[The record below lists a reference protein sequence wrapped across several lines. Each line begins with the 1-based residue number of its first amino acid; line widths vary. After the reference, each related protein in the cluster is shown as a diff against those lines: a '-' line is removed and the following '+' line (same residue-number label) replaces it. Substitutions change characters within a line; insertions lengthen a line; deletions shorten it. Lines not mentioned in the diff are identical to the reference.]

1 MGLAMGVAENID
13 ALLVKYD
20 ITQDNLARIAQVTP
34 GAVTGWRKGSTP
46 RKDAVKN
53 ICDYFNLNE
62 DDIVSENYGLAA
74 KEHGTMP
81 ALPKNARPAVGMAMG
96 LAPRLGKVHA
106 GVFAEPEVF
115 DESTMVQIPQFLLDE
130 DPESFVVSSEG
141 DCMDKVF
148 SVGSDLV
155 VSRKKQARDNSIVMA
170 SVDGCDY
177 IVRRLRMTANTM
189 ILSPESH
196 NPDHEDI
203 VIRRDSEHSL
213 EIPGVITWYQAP
225 REMG

>member
-1 MGLAMGVAENID
+1 MGFPENID

-20 ITQDNLARIAQVTP
+20 INQDHLARIADVTP

-46 RKDAVKN
+46 RKDAVRN
-53 ICDYFNLNE
+53 ICDYFNLSE
-62 DDIVSENYGLAA
+62 DDILSENYGLAA
-74 KEHGTMP
+74 KEYGDFP
-81 ALPKNARPAVGMAMG
+81 GISNARPAVGMAMG

-106 GVFAEPEVF
+106 GVLAQPDVC
-115 DESTMVQIPQFLLDE
+115 DEATMVSIPQFLVDE
-130 DPESFVVSSEG
+130 DPDCFVVSSEG
-141 DCMDKVF
+141 DCMDKVL

-155 VSRKKQARDNSIVMA
+155 VSRKKQPRDNSIVMA

-203 VIRRDSEHSL
+203 IIRRDSEHSL

-225 REMG
+225 REME

>member
-1 MGLAMGVAENID
+1 MGIPENID

-20 ITQDNLARIAQVTP
+20 INQDHLARIADVTP

-46 RKDAVKN
+46 RKDAVRN
-53 ICDYFNLNE
+53 ICDYFNLSE
-62 DDIVSENYGLAA
+62 DDILSENYGLAA
-74 KEHGTMP
+74 KEYGDFP
-81 ALPKNARPAVGMAMG
+81 GISNARPAVGMAMG
-96 LAPRLGKVHA
+96 LAPRLGKVRA
-106 GVFAEPEVF
+106 GVLAQPDVC
-115 DESTMVQIPQFLLDE
+115 DEATMVSIPQFLVDE
-130 DPESFVVSSEG
+130 DPDCFVVSSEG
-141 DCMDKVF
+141 DCMDKVL

-155 VSRKKQARDNSIVMA
+155 VSRKKQPRDNSIVMA

-203 VIRRDSEHSL
+203 IIRRDSEHSL

-225 REMG
+225 REME

>member
-1 MGLAMGVAENID
+1 MGIPENID

-20 ITQDNLARIAQVTP
+20 INQDHLARIADVTP

-46 RKDAVKN
+46 RKDAVRN
-53 ICDYFNLNE
+53 ICDYFNLSE
-62 DDIVSENYGLAA
+62 DDILSENYGLAA
-74 KEHGTMP
+74 KEYGDFP
-81 ALPKNARPAVGMAMG
+81 GISNARPAVGMAMG

-106 GVFAEPEVF
+106 GVLAQPDVC
-115 DESTMVQIPQFLLDE
+115 DEATMVSIPQFLVDE
-130 DPESFVVSSEG
+130 DPGCFVVSSEG
-141 DCMDKVF
+141 DCMDKVL

-155 VSRKKQARDNSIVMA
+155 VSRKKQPRDNSIVMA

-203 VIRRDSEHSL
+203 IIRRDSEHSL

-225 REMG
+225 REME

>member
-1 MGLAMGVAENID
+1 MGIPENID

-20 ITQDNLARIAQVTP
+20 INQDHLARIADVTP

-46 RKDAVKN
+46 RKDAVRN
-53 ICDYFNLNE
+53 ICDYFNLSE
-62 DDIVSENYGLAA
+62 DDILSENYGLAA
-74 KEHGTMP
+74 KEYGDFP
-81 ALPKNARPAVGMAMG
+81 GISNARPAVGMAMG

-106 GVFAEPEVF
+106 GVLAQPDVC
-115 DESTMVQIPQFLLDE
+115 DEATMVSIPQFLVDE
-130 DPESFVVSSEG
+130 DPDCFVVSSEG
-141 DCMDKVF
+141 DCMDKVL

-155 VSRKKQARDNSIVMA
+155 VSRKKQPRDNSIVMA

-203 VIRRDSEHSL
+203 IIRRDSEHSL

-225 REMG
+225 ME

>member
-1 MGLAMGVAENID
+1 MGAGKNIK
-13 ALLVKYD
+13 ALRDKFGL
-20 ITQDNLARIAQVTP
+20 TQDQLAEALDVTRESVVRWESDKMAIRDRHVAKMVELYGVDP
-34 GAVTGWRKGSTP
+34 
-46 RKDAVKN
+46 
-53 ICDYFNLNE
+53 
-62 DDIVSENYGLAA
+62 DDIRSEASGLYAQLRGLIA
-74 KEHGTMP
+74 S
-81 ALPKNARPAVGMAMG
+81 LPKNARPAVGMAMG

-115 DESTMVQIPQFLLDE
+115 DESTMVQVPQFLLDE

-155 VSRKKQARDNSIVMA
+155 VSRKKQPRDNSIVMA

-196 NPDHEDI
+196 NPEHEDI
-203 VIRRDSEHSL
+203 IIRRDSEHSL

-225 REMG
+225 RELE

>member
-1 MGLAMGVAENID
+1 MGIPENID

-20 ITQDNLARIAQVTP
+20 INQDHLARIADVTP

-46 RKDAVKN
+46 RKDAVRN
-53 ICDYFNLNE
+53 ICDYFNLSE
-62 DDIVSENYGLAA
+62 DDILSENYGLAA
-74 KEHGTMP
+74 KEYGDFP
-81 ALPKNARPAVGMAMG
+81 GISNARPAVGMAMG

-106 GVFAEPEVF
+106 GVLAQPDVC
-115 DESTMVQIPQFLLDE
+115 DEATMVSIPQFLVDE
-130 DPESFVVSSEG
+130 DPDCFVVSSDG
-141 DCMDKVF
+141 DCMDKVL

-155 VSRKKQARDNSIVMA
+155 VSRKKQPRDNSIVMA

-203 VIRRDSEHSL
+203 IIRRDSEHSL

-225 REMG
+225 REME

>member
-1 MGLAMGVAENID
+1 MGIPENID

-20 ITQDNLARIAQVTP
+20 INQDHLARIADVTP

-46 RKDAVKN
+46 RKDAVRN
-53 ICDYFNLNE
+53 ICDYFNLSE
-62 DDIVSENYGLAA
+62 DDIPGIS
-74 KEHGTMP
+74 
-81 ALPKNARPAVGMAMG
+81 NARPAVGMAMG
-96 LAPRLGKVHA
+96 LAPRLGKMHA
-106 GVFAEPEVF
+106 GVLAQPDVC
-115 DESTMVQIPQFLLDE
+115 DEATMVSIPQFLVDE
-130 DPESFVVSSEG
+130 DPDCFVVSSEG
-141 DCMDKVF
+141 DCMDKVL

-155 VSRKKQARDNSIVMA
+155 VSRKKQPRDNSIVMA

-203 VIRRDSEHSL
+203 IIRRDSEHSL

-225 REMG
+225 REME

>member
-1 MGLAMGVAENID
+1 MGIPENID

-20 ITQDNLARIAQVTP
+20 INQDHLARIADVTP

-46 RKDAVKN
+46 RKDAVRN
-53 ICDYFNLNE
+53 ICDYFNLSE
-62 DDIVSENYGLAA
+62 DDILSENYGLAA
-74 KEHGTMP
+74 KEYGDFPGIST
-81 ALPKNARPAVGMAMG
+81 ARPAVGMAMG

-106 GVFAEPEVF
+106 GVLAQPDVC
-115 DESTMVQIPQFLLDE
+115 DEATMVSIPQFLVDE
-130 DPESFVVSSEG
+130 DPDCFVVSSEG
-141 DCMDKVF
+141 DCMDKVL

-155 VSRKKQARDNSIVMA
+155 VSRKKQPRDNSIVMA

-203 VIRRDSEHSL
+203 IIRRDSEHSL

-225 REMG
+225 REME

>member
-1 MGLAMGVAENID
+1 MGIPENID

-20 ITQDNLARIAQVTP
+20 INQDHLARIADVTP

-46 RKDAVKN
+46 RKDAVRN
-53 ICDYFNLNE
+53 ICDYFNLSE
-62 DDIVSENYGLAA
+62 DDILSENYGLAA
-74 KEHGTMP
+74 KEYGDFP
-81 ALPKNARPAVGMAMG
+81 GISNARPAVGMAMG

-106 GVFAEPEVF
+106 AVLAQPDVC
-115 DESTMVQIPQFLLDE
+115 DEATMVSIPQFLVDE
-130 DPESFVVSSEG
+130 DPDCFVVSSEG
-141 DCMDKVF
+141 DCMDKVL

-155 VSRKKQARDNSIVMA
+155 VSRKKQPRDNSIVMA

-203 VIRRDSEHSL
+203 IIRRDSEHSL

-225 REMG
+225 REME

>member
-1 MGLAMGVAENID
+1 MGIPENID

-20 ITQDNLARIAQVTP
+20 INQDHLARIADVTP

-46 RKDAVKN
+46 RKDAVRN
-53 ICDYFNLNE
+53 ICDYFNLSE
-62 DDIVSENYGLAA
+62 DDILSENYGLAA
-74 KEHGTMP
+74 KEYGDFP
-81 ALPKNARPAVGMAMG
+81 GVSNARPAVGMAMG

-106 GVFAEPEVF
+106 GVLAQPDVC
-115 DESTMVQIPQFLLDE
+115 DEATMVSIPQFLVDE
-130 DPESFVVSSEG
+130 DPDCFVVSSEG
-141 DCMDKVF
+141 DCMDKVL

-155 VSRKKQARDNSIVMA
+155 VSRKKQPRDNSIVMA

-203 VIRRDSEHSL
+203 IIRRDSEHSL

-225 REMG
+225 REME

>member
-1 MGLAMGVAENID
+1 MGIPENID

-20 ITQDNLARIAQVTP
+20 INQDHLARIADVTP

-46 RKDAVKN
+46 RKDAVRN
-53 ICDYFNLNE
+53 ICDYFNLSE
-62 DDIVSENYGLAA
+62 DDILSENYGLAA
-74 KEHGTMP
+74 KEYGDFP
-81 ALPKNARPAVGMAMG
+81 GISNARPAVGMAMG

-106 GVFAEPEVF
+106 GVLAQPDVC
-115 DESTMVQIPQFLLDE
+115 DEATMVSIPQFLVDE
-130 DPESFVVSSEG
+130 DPDCFVVSSEG
-141 DCMDKVF
+141 DCMDKVL
-148 SVGSDLV
+148 SVGGDLV
-155 VSRKKQARDNSIVMA
+155 VSRKKQPRDNSIVMA

-203 VIRRDSEHSL
+203 IIRRDSEHSL

-225 REMG
+225 REME

>member
-1 MGLAMGVAENID
+1 MGIPENID

-20 ITQDNLARIAQVTP
+20 INQDHLARIADVTP
-34 GAVTGWRKGSTP
+34 GAVTGWRTGSTP
-46 RKDAVKN
+46 RKDAVRN
-53 ICDYFNLNE
+53 ICDYFNLSE
-62 DDIVSENYGLAA
+62 DDILSENYGLAA
-74 KEHGTMP
+74 KEYGDFP
-81 ALPKNARPAVGMAMG
+81 GISNARPAVGMAMG

-106 GVFAEPEVF
+106 GVLAQPDVC
-115 DESTMVQIPQFLLDE
+115 DEATMVSIPQFLVDE
-130 DPESFVVSSEG
+130 DPDCFVVSSEG
-141 DCMDKVF
+141 DCMDKVL

-155 VSRKKQARDNSIVMA
+155 VSRKKQPRDNSIVMA

-203 VIRRDSEHSL
+203 IIRRDSEHSL

-225 REMG
+225 REME

>member
-1 MGLAMGVAENID
+1 MGIPENID

-20 ITQDNLARIAQVTP
+20 INQDHLARIADVTP

-46 RKDAVKN
+46 RKDAVRN
-53 ICDYFNLNE
+53 ICDYFNLSE
-62 DDIVSENYGLAA
+62 DDILSENYGLAA
-74 KEHGTMP
+74 KEYGDFP
-81 ALPKNARPAVGMAMG
+81 GISNARPAVGMAMG

-106 GVFAEPEVF
+106 GVLAQPDVC
-115 DESTMVQIPQFLLDE
+115 DEATMVSIPQFLVDE
-130 DPESFVVSSEG
+130 DPDCFVVSSEG
-141 DCMDKVF
+141 DCMDKVL

-155 VSRKKQARDNSIVMA
+155 VSRKKQPRDNSIVMA
-170 SVDGCDY
+170 SMDGCDY

-203 VIRRDSEHSL
+203 IIRRDSEHSL

-225 REMG
+225 REME

>member
-1 MGLAMGVAENID
+1 MGIPENID

-20 ITQDNLARIAQVTP
+20 INQDHLARIADVTP

-46 RKDAVKN
+46 RKDAVRN
-53 ICDYFNLNE
+53 ICDYFNLSE
-62 DDIVSENYGLAA
+62 DDILSENYGLAA
-74 KEHGTMP
+74 KEYGDFP
-81 ALPKNARPAVGMAMG
+81 GISNARPAVGMAMG

-106 GVFAEPEVF
+106 GVLAQPDVC
-115 DESTMVQIPQFLLDE
+115 DEATMVSIPQFLVDE
-130 DPESFVVSSEG
+130 DPDCFVGFSEG
-141 DCMDKVF
+141 DCMDKVL

-155 VSRKKQARDNSIVMA
+155 VSRKKQPRDNSIVMA

-203 VIRRDSEHSL
+203 IIRRDSEHSL

-225 REMG
+225 REME

>member
-1 MGLAMGVAENID
+1 MGAGKNIK
-13 ALLVKYD
+13 ALRDKFGL
-20 ITQDNLARIAQVTP
+20 TQDQLAEALDVTRESVVRWEADKMAIRDRHVAKMVELYGVDP
-34 GAVTGWRKGSTP
+34 
-46 RKDAVKN
+46 
-53 ICDYFNLNE
+53 
-62 DDIVSENYGLAA
+62 DDIRSEASGLYAQLRGLIA
-74 KEHGTMP
+74 S
-81 ALPKNARPAVGMAMG
+81 LPKNARPAVGMAMG

-155 VSRKKQARDNSIVMA
+155 VSRKKQPRDNSIVMA

-203 VIRRDSEHSL
+203 IIRRDSEHSL

-225 REMG
+225 RELE

>member
-1 MGLAMGVAENID
+1 MGIPENID

-20 ITQDNLARIAQVTP
+20 INQDHLARIADVTP

-46 RKDAVKN
+46 RKDAVRN
-53 ICDYFNLNE
+53 ICDYFNLSE
-62 DDIVSENYGLAA
+62 DDILSENYGLAA
-74 KEHGTMP
+74 KEYGDFP
-81 ALPKNARPAVGMAMG
+81 GISNARPAVGMAMG

-106 GVFAEPEVF
+106 GVLAQPDVC
-115 DESTMVQIPQFLLDE
+115 DEATMVSIPQFLVDE
-130 DPESFVVSSEG
+130 DPDCFVVSSEG
-141 DCMDKVF
+141 DCMDKVL

-155 VSRKKQARDNSIVMA
+155 VSRKKQPRDNSIVMA

-203 VIRRDSEHSL
+203 IIRRNSEHSL

-225 REMG
+225 REME

>member
-1 MGLAMGVAENID
+1 MGIPENID

-20 ITQDNLARIAQVTP
+20 INQDHLARIADVTP

-46 RKDAVKN
+46 RKDAVRN
-53 ICDYFNLNE
+53 ICDYFNLSE
-62 DDIVSENYGLAA
+62 DDILSENYGLAA
-74 KEHGTMP
+74 KEYGDFP
-81 ALPKNARPAVGMAMG
+81 GISNARPAVGMAMG

-106 GVFAEPEVF
+106 GVLAQPDVC
-115 DESTMVQIPQFLLDE
+115 DEATMVSIPQFLVDE
-130 DPESFVVSSEG
+130 DPDCFVVSSEG
-141 DCMDKVF
+141 DCMDKVL

-155 VSRKKQARDNSIVMA
+155 VSRKKQPRDNSIVMA
-170 SVDGCDY
+170 SVGGCDY

-203 VIRRDSEHSL
+203 IIRRDSEHSL

-225 REMG
+225 REME

>member
-1 MGLAMGVAENID
+1 MGIPENID

-20 ITQDNLARIAQVTP
+20 INQDHLARIADVTP

-46 RKDAVKN
+46 RKDAVRN
-53 ICDYFNLNE
+53 ICDYFNLSE
-62 DDIVSENYGLAA
+62 DDILSENYGLAA
-74 KEHGTMP
+74 KEYGDFP
-81 ALPKNARPAVGMAMG
+81 GISNARPAIGMAMG

-106 GVFAEPEVF
+106 GVLAQPDVC
-115 DESTMVQIPQFLLDE
+115 DEATMVSIPQFLVDE
-130 DPESFVVSSEG
+130 DPDCFAGSSEG
-141 DCMDKVF
+141 DCMDKVL

-155 VSRKKQARDNSIVMA
+155 VSRKKQPRDNSIVMA

-203 VIRRDSEHSL
+203 IIRRDSEHSL

-225 REMG
+225 REME

>member
-1 MGLAMGVAENID
+1 MGVPENID

-20 ITQDNLARIAQVTP
+20 INQDHLARIADVTP

-46 RKDAVKN
+46 RKDAVRN
-53 ICDYFNLNE
+53 ICDYFNLSE
-62 DDIVSENYGLAA
+62 DDILSENYGLAA
-74 KEHGTMP
+74 KEHGGF
-81 ALPKNARPAVGMAMG
+81 PKIPNARPAVGMAMG

-106 GVFAEPEVF
+106 GVLAEPDVY
-115 DESTMVQIPQFLLDE
+115 DEATMVSIPQFLADE
-130 DPESFVVSSEG
+130 DPDCFVVSSEG

-148 SVGSDLV
+148 SPGSDLV
-155 VSRKKQARDNSIVMA
+155 VSRKKRPRDNSIVMA

-196 NPDHEDI
+196 NPAHEDI
-203 VIRRDSEHSL
+203 IITRDSEHTL

-225 REMG
+225 REME

>member
-1 MGLAMGVAENID
+1 MGIPENID

-20 ITQDNLARIAQVTP
+20 INQDHLARIADVTP

-46 RKDAVKN
+46 RKDAVRN
-53 ICDYFNLNE
+53 ICDYFNLSE
-62 DDIVSENYGLAA
+62 DDILSENYGLAA
-74 KEHGTMP
+74 KEYGDFP
-81 ALPKNARPAVGMAMG
+81 GISNARPAVGMAMG

-106 GVFAEPEVF
+106 GVLAQPDVC
-115 DESTMVQIPQFLLDE
+115 DEATMVSIPQFLVDE
-130 DPESFVVSSEG
+130 DPDCFVVSSEG
-141 DCMDKVF
+141 DCMDKVL

-155 VSRKKQARDNSIVMA
+155 VSRKKQPRDNSIVMA

-177 IVRRLRMTANTM
+177 IVRRLRRTANTM

-203 VIRRDSEHSL
+203 IIRRDSEHSL

-225 REMG
+225 REME

>member
-1 MGLAMGVAENID
+1 M
-13 ALLVKYD
+13 
-20 ITQDNLARIAQVTP
+20 TP

-46 RKDAVKN
+46 RKDAVRN
-53 ICDYFNLNE
+53 ICDYFNLSE
-62 DDIVSENYGLAA
+62 DDILSENYGLAA
-74 KEHGTMP
+74 KEYGDFP
-81 ALPKNARPAVGMAMG
+81 GISNARPAVGMAMG

-106 GVFAEPEVF
+106 GVLAQPDVC
-115 DESTMVQIPQFLLDE
+115 DEATMVSIPQFLVDE
-130 DPESFVVSSEG
+130 DPDCFVVSSEG
-141 DCMDKVF
+141 DCMDKVL

-155 VSRKKQARDNSIVMA
+155 VSRKKQPRDNSIVMA

-203 VIRRDSEHSL
+203 IIRRDSEHSL

-225 REMG
+225 REME

>member
-1 MGLAMGVAENID
+1 MGIPENID

-20 ITQDNLARIAQVTP
+20 INQDHLARIADVTP

-46 RKDAVKN
+46 RKDAVRN
-53 ICDYFNLNE
+53 ICDYFNLSE
-62 DDIVSENYGLAA
+62 DDILSENYGLAA
-74 KEHGTMP
+74 KEYGGFP
-81 ALPKNARPAVGMAMG
+81 GISNARPAVGMAMG

-106 GVFAEPEVF
+106 GVLAQPDVC
-115 DESTMVQIPQFLLDE
+115 DEATMVSIPQFLVDE
-130 DPESFVVSSEG
+130 DPDCFVVSSEG
-141 DCMDKVF
+141 DCMDKVL

-155 VSRKKQARDNSIVMA
+155 VSRKKQPRDNSIVMA

-203 VIRRDSEHSL
+203 IIRRDSEHSL

-225 REMG
+225 REME

>member
-1 MGLAMGVAENID
+1 MGIPENLD

-20 ITQDNLARIAQVTP
+20 INQDHLARIADVTP

-46 RKDAVKN
+46 RKDAVRN
-53 ICDYFNLNE
+53 ICDYFNLSE
-62 DDIVSENYGLAA
+62 DDILSENYGLAA
-74 KEHGTMP
+74 KEYGDFP
-81 ALPKNARPAVGMAMG
+81 GISNARPAVGMAMG

-106 GVFAEPEVF
+106 GVLAQPDVC
-115 DESTMVQIPQFLLDE
+115 DEATMVSIPQFLVDE
-130 DPESFVVSSEG
+130 DPDCFVVSSEG
-141 DCMDKVF
+141 DCMDKVL

-155 VSRKKQARDNSIVMA
+155 VSRKKQPRDNSIVMA

-177 IVRRLRMTANTM
+177 IVRLLRMTANTM

-203 VIRRDSEHSL
+203 IIRRDSEHSL

-225 REMG
+225 REME

>member
-1 MGLAMGVAENID
+1 MGIPENID

-20 ITQDNLARIAQVTP
+20 INQDHLARIADVTP

-46 RKDAVKN
+46 RKDAVRN
-53 ICDYFNLNE
+53 ICDYFNLSE
-62 DDIVSENYGLAA
+62 DDILSENYGLAA
-74 KEHGTMP
+74 KEYGDFP
-81 ALPKNARPAVGMAMG
+81 GISNARPAVGMTMG

-106 GVFAEPEVF
+106 GVLAQPDVC
-115 DESTMVQIPQFLLDE
+115 DEATMVSIPQFLVDE
-130 DPESFVVSSEG
+130 DPDCFVVSSEG
-141 DCMDKVF
+141 DCMDKVL

-155 VSRKKQARDNSIVMA
+155 VSRKKQPRDNSIVMA

-203 VIRRDSEHSL
+203 IIRRDSEHSL

-225 REMG
+225 REME

>member
-1 MGLAMGVAENID
+1 MGIPENID

-20 ITQDNLARIAQVTP
+20 INQDHLARIADVTP

-46 RKDAVKN
+46 RKDAVRN
-53 ICDYFNLNE
+53 ICDYFNLSE
-62 DDIVSENYGLAA
+62 DDILSENYGLAA
-74 KEHGTMP
+74 KEYGDFP
-81 ALPKNARPAVGMAMG
+81 GISNARPAVGMAMG

-106 GVFAEPEVF
+106 GVLAQPDVC
-115 DESTMVQIPQFLLDE
+115 DEATMVSIPQFLVDE
-130 DPESFVVSSEG
+130 DPDCFVVSSEG
-141 DCMDKVF
+141 DCMDKVLSF
-148 SVGSDLV
+148 GSDLV
-155 VSRKKQARDNSIVMA
+155 VSRKKQPRDNSIVMA

-203 VIRRDSEHSL
+203 IIRRDSEHSL

-225 REMG
+225 REME

>member
-1 MGLAMGVAENID
+1 MGIPENID

-20 ITQDNLARIAQVTP
+20 INQDHLARIADVTP

-46 RKDAVKN
+46 RKDAVRN
-53 ICDYFNLNE
+53 ICDYFNLSE
-62 DDIVSENYGLAA
+62 DDILSENYGLAA
-74 KEHGTMP
+74 KEYGDFP
-81 ALPKNARPAVGMAMG
+81 GISNARPAVGMAMG

-106 GVFAEPEVF
+106 GVLAQPDVC
-115 DESTMVQIPQFLLDE
+115 DEATMVSIPQFLVDE
-130 DPESFVVSSEG
+130 DPDCFVVSSEG
-141 DCMDKVF
+141 DCMDKVL

-155 VSRKKQARDNSIVMA
+155 VSRKKQPRDNSIVIA

-203 VIRRDSEHSL
+203 IIRRDSEHSL

-225 REMG
+225 REME

>member
-1 MGLAMGVAENID
+1 MGIPENID

-20 ITQDNLARIAQVTP
+20 INQDHLARIADVTP

-46 RKDAVKN
+46 RKDAVRN
-53 ICDYFNLNE
+53 ICDYFNLSE
-62 DDIVSENYGLAA
+62 DDILSENYGLAA
-74 KEHGTMP
+74 KEYGDFP
-81 ALPKNARPAVGMAMG
+81 GISNARPAVGMAMG

-106 GVFAEPEVF
+106 GVLAQPDVC
-115 DESTMVQIPQFLLDE
+115 DEATMVSIPQFLVDE
-130 DPESFVVSSEG
+130 DPDCFVVSSEG
-141 DCMDKVF
+141 DCMDKVL

-155 VSRKKQARDNSIVMA
+155 VSRKKQPRDNSIVMA

-196 NPDHEDI
+196 TPDHEDI
-203 VIRRDSEHSL
+203 IIRRDSEHSL

-225 REMG
+225 REME

>member
-1 MGLAMGVAENID
+1 MGIPENID

-20 ITQDNLARIAQVTP
+20 INQDHLARIADVTP

-46 RKDAVKN
+46 RKDAVRNK
-53 ICDYFNLNE
+53 E
-62 DDIVSENYGLAA
+62 YGDFP
-74 KEHGTMP
+74 GIS
-81 ALPKNARPAVGMAMG
+81 NARPAVGMAMG
-96 LAPRLGKVHA
+96 LAPRLGKVRA
-106 GVFAEPEVF
+106 GVLAQPDVC
-115 DESTMVQIPQFLLDE
+115 DEATMVSIPQFLVDE
-130 DPESFVVSSEG
+130 DPDCFVVSSEG
-141 DCMDKVF
+141 DCMDKVL

-155 VSRKKQARDNSIVMA
+155 VSRKKQPRDNSIVMA

-203 VIRRDSEHSL
+203 IIRRDSEHSL

-225 REMG
+225 REME

>member
-1 MGLAMGVAENID
+1 MGIPENID

-20 ITQDNLARIAQVTP
+20 INQDHLARIADVTP

-46 RKDAVKN
+46 RKDAVRN
-53 ICDYFNLNE
+53 ICDYFNLSE
-62 DDIVSENYGLAA
+62 DDILSENYGLAA
-74 KEHGTMP
+74 KEYVDFPGIS
-81 ALPKNARPAVGMAMG
+81 NARPAVGMAMG

-106 GVFAEPEVF
+106 GVLAQPDVC
-115 DESTMVQIPQFLLDE
+115 DEATMVSIPQFLVDE
-130 DPESFVVSSEG
+130 DPDCFVVSSEG
-141 DCMDKVF
+141 DCMDKVL

-155 VSRKKQARDNSIVMA
+155 VSRKKQPRDNSIVMA

-203 VIRRDSEHSL
+203 IIRRDSEHSL

-225 REMG
+225 REME

>member
-1 MGLAMGVAENID
+1 MGIPENID

-20 ITQDNLARIAQVTP
+20 INQDHLARIADVTP

-46 RKDAVKN
+46 RKDAVRN
-53 ICDYFNLNE
+53 ICDYFNLSE
-62 DDIVSENYGLAA
+62 DDILSENYGLAA
-74 KEHGTMP
+74 KEYGDFP
-81 ALPKNARPAVGMAMG
+81 GISNARPAVGMAMG

-106 GVFAEPEVF
+106 GVLAQPDVC
-115 DESTMVQIPQFLLDE
+115 DEATMVSIPQFLVDE
-130 DPESFVVSSEG
+130 DPDCFVVSSEG
-141 DCMDKVF
+141 DCMDKVL

-155 VSRKKQARDNSIVMA
+155 VSRKKQPRDNSIVMA

-203 VIRRDSEHSL
+203 IIRRDSKHSL

-225 REMG
+225 REME

>member
-1 MGLAMGVAENID
+1 MGIPENID

-20 ITQDNLARIAQVTP
+20 INQDHLARIADVTP

-46 RKDAVKN
+46 RKDAVRN
-53 ICDYFNLNE
+53 ICDYFNLSE
-62 DDIVSENYGLAA
+62 DDILSENYGLAA
-74 KEHGTMP
+74 KEHGGFP
-81 ALPKNARPAVGMAMG
+81 GISNARPAVGMAMG

-106 GVFAEPEVF
+106 GVLAQPDVY
-115 DESTMVQIPQFLLDE
+115 DEATMVSIPQFLVDE
-130 DPESFVVSSEG
+130 DPDCFVVSSEG
-141 DCMDKVF
+141 DCMDKVL

-155 VSRKKQARDNSIVMA
+155 VSRKKQPRDNSIVMA

-203 VIRRDSEHSL
+203 IIRRDSEHSL

-225 REMG
+225 REME

>member
-1 MGLAMGVAENID
+1 MKEAIWVSLKTFD

-20 ITQDNLARIAQVTP
+20 INQDHLARIADVTP

-46 RKDAVKN
+46 RKDAVRN
-53 ICDYFNLNE
+53 ICDYFNLSE
-62 DDIVSENYGLAA
+62 DDILSENYGLAA
-74 KEHGTMP
+74 KEYGDFP
-81 ALPKNARPAVGMAMG
+81 GISNARPAVGMAMG

-106 GVFAEPEVF
+106 GVLAQPDVC
-115 DESTMVQIPQFLLDE
+115 DEATMVSIPQFLVDE
-130 DPESFVVSSEG
+130 DPDCFVVSSEG
-141 DCMDKVF
+141 DCMDKVL

-155 VSRKKQARDNSIVMA
+155 VSRKKQPRDNSIVMA

-203 VIRRDSEHSL
+203 IIRRDSEHSL

-225 REMG
+225 REME

>member
-1 MGLAMGVAENID
+1 MGIPENID

-20 ITQDNLARIAQVTP
+20 INQDHLARIADVTP

-46 RKDAVKN
+46 RKDAVRN
-53 ICDYFNLNE
+53 ICDYFNLSE
-62 DDIVSENYGLAA
+62 DDILSENYGLAA
-74 KEHGTMP
+74 KEYGDFP
-81 ALPKNARPAVGMAMG
+81 GISNARPAVGMAMG

-106 GVFAEPEVF
+106 GVLAQPDVC
-115 DESTMVQIPQFLLDE
+115 DEATMVSIPQFLVDE
-130 DPESFVVSSEG
+130 DPDCFVVSSEG
-141 DCMDKVF
+141 DCMDKVL

-155 VSRKKQARDNSIVMA
+155 VSRKKQPRDNSIVMA

-203 VIRRDSEHSL
+203 IIRRDSEHSL
-213 EIPGVITWYQAP
+213 EIPGVITW
-225 REMG
+225 

>member
-1 MGLAMGVAENID
+1 MGIPENID

-20 ITQDNLARIAQVTP
+20 INQDHLARIADVTP

-46 RKDAVKN
+46 RKDAVRN
-53 ICDYFNLNE
+53 ICDYFNLSE
-62 DDIVSENYGLAA
+62 DDILSENYGLAA
-74 KEHGTMP
+74 KEYGVFP
-81 ALPKNARPAVGMAMG
+81 GISNARPAVGMAMG

-106 GVFAEPEVF
+106 GVLAQPDVC
-115 DESTMVQIPQFLLDE
+115 DEATMVSIPQFLVDE
-130 DPESFVVSSEG
+130 DPDCFVVSSEG
-141 DCMDKVF
+141 DCMDKVL

-155 VSRKKQARDNSIVMA
+155 VSRKKQPRDNSIVMA

-203 VIRRDSEHSL
+203 IIRRDSEHSL

-225 REMG
+225 REME

>member
-1 MGLAMGVAENID
+1 MGIPENID

-20 ITQDNLARIAQVTP
+20 INQDHLARIADVTP
-34 GAVTGWRKGSTP
+34 GAVTGWRKGSTH
-46 RKDAVKN
+46 RKDAVRN
-53 ICDYFNLNE
+53 ICDYFNLSE
-62 DDIVSENYGLAA
+62 DDILSENYGLAA
-74 KEHGTMP
+74 KEYGDFP
-81 ALPKNARPAVGMAMG
+81 GISNARPAVGMAMG

-106 GVFAEPEVF
+106 GVLAQPDVC
-115 DESTMVQIPQFLLDE
+115 DEATMVSIPQFLVDE
-130 DPESFVVSSEG
+130 DPDCFVVSSEG
-141 DCMDKVF
+141 DCMDKVL

-155 VSRKKQARDNSIVMA
+155 VSRKKQPRDNSIVMA

-203 VIRRDSEHSL
+203 IIRRDSEHSL

-225 REMG
+225 REME

>member
-1 MGLAMGVAENID
+1 MGIPENID

-20 ITQDNLARIAQVTP
+20 SNQDHLARIADVTP

-46 RKDAVKN
+46 RKDAVRN
-53 ICDYFNLNE
+53 ICDYFNLSE
-62 DDIVSENYGLAA
+62 DDILSENYGLAA
-74 KEHGTMP
+74 KEYGDFP
-81 ALPKNARPAVGMAMG
+81 GISNARPAVGMAMG

-106 GVFAEPEVF
+106 GVLAQPDVC
-115 DESTMVQIPQFLLDE
+115 DEATMVSIPQFLVDE
-130 DPESFVVSSEG
+130 DPDCFVVSSEG
-141 DCMDKVF
+141 DCMDKVL

-155 VSRKKQARDNSIVMA
+155 VSRKKQPRDNSIVMA

-203 VIRRDSEHSL
+203 IIRRDSEHSL

-225 REMG
+225 REME

>member
-1 MGLAMGVAENID
+1 MGIPENID

-20 ITQDNLARIAQVTP
+20 INQDHLARIADVTP

-46 RKDAVKN
+46 RKDAVRN
-53 ICDYFNLNE
+53 ICDYFNLSE
-62 DDIVSENYGLAA
+62 DDILSENYGLAA
-74 KEHGTMP
+74 KEYGDFP
-81 ALPKNARPAVGMAMG
+81 GISNARPAVGMAMG

-106 GVFAEPEVF
+106 GVLAQPDVC
-115 DESTMVQIPQFLLDE
+115 DEATMVSIPQFLVDE
-130 DPESFVVSSEG
+130 DPDCFVVSSEG
-141 DCMDKVF
+141 DCMDKVL

-155 VSRKKQARDNSIVMA
+155 VSRKKQPRDNSIVMA

-203 VIRRDSEHSL
+203 IIRRDSEHSL

-225 REMG
+225 KEME